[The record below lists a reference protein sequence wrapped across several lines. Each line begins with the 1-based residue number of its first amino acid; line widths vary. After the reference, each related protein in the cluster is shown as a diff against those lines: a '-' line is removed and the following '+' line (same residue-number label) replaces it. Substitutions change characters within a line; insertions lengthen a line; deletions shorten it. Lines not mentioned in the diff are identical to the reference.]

1 MDSWLQS
8 LSWKN
13 KQKLYHT
20 ALVHEAVYRKDSHT
34 KEIGEMARTLLQAFR
49 LSTQPEE
56 PLCALKMREGAVT
69 RGGGEQFHTSAIMA
83 TIMKL
88 RQCQP
93 RVMQTYGEQA
103 GIPPDKQKFHCL
115 RHSIATH
122 LLDAG
127 ADLAFVKDWL
137 EHATIQNTTIS
148 ARLTT
153 ATLDAQARTIFAS
166 HRVVECLLVSEERGG
181 TLSWHASLCP
191 TLATLHPVADKA
203 SRTDAE
209 HQQDIGTWLRH
220 AEALGVLRVR
230 VATGS
235 AWLTGVL
242 RALCVTH
249 GRREQHQSH
258 SAHAGADHSSY

>member
-1 MDSWLQS
+1 
-8 LSWKN
+8 
-13 KQKLYHT
+13 
-20 ALVHEAVYRKDSHT
+20 
-34 KEIGEMARTLLQAFR
+34 
-49 LSTQPEE
+49 
-56 PLCALKMREGAVT
+56 
-69 RGGGEQFHTSAIMA
+69 
-83 TIMKL
+83 
-88 RQCQP
+88 
-93 RVMQTYGEQA
+93 MQTYGEQA

-115 RHSIATH
+115 RPSIATH
-122 LLDAG
+122 LLDAS

-137 EHATIQNTTIS
+137 EHANIQNTTIS

-230 VATGS
+230 VATDRG
-235 AWLTGVL
+235 A
-242 RALCVTH
+242 
-249 GRREQHQSH
+249 
-258 SAHAGADHSSY
+258 AGALRDSRSSRATPKPQCTCWRRSLVVLSGVFLAWVSPPISR